1 MKTTPQR
8 LACVTLC
15 ALMLAPFAVAQP
27 VQVNAN
33 AAVRGAAS
41 RPTLPPAAAVRA
53 STAVNTSPSVRPQ
66 PGLNAQASSHA
77 SANAQQRGL
86 KVAALASGGA
96 TTEEIRTAA
105 HANRDVVLERVDS
118 QIEVGGQITADL
130 NRQARHL
137 DGEAKANFK
146 AAMKDVKTAEKAV
159 RRSLRTARKAKGEA
173 QADAQAQLA
182 ADYAAYTEA
191 VARAEAAA
199 APTPPAASTEG
210 TVSAETEPQS

>member
-8 LACVTLC
+8 LACLTLC
-15 ALMLAPFAVAQP
+15 TLMLAPFAGAQP
-27 VQVNAN
+27 VQVNGN
-33 AAVRGAAS
+33 AAVRGATT
-41 RPTLPPAAAVRA
+41 RPALPPTAAVRA
-53 STAVNTSPSVRPQ
+53 STSVNAAPAVRAQ
-66 PGLNAQASSHA
+66 PGLNAQANSRA
-77 SANAQQRGL
+77 SVNAQQRGL

-96 TTEEIRTAA
+96 TSEEIRTAA

-137 DGEAKANFK
+137 DGEAKADFK
-146 AAMKDVKTAEKAV
+146 AAMKEVKTAEKAV

-182 ADYAAYTEA
+182 TDYAAYTEA

-210 TVSAETEPQS
+210 TVSTEAGPQS

>member
-8 LACVTLC
+8 LAVLTLG
-15 ALMLAPFAVAQP
+15 ALILAPIAFAQP

-33 AAVRGAAS
+33 AAVRGAAA
-41 RPTLPPAAAVRA
+41 RPALPPAAAVRA
-53 STAVNTSPSVRPQ
+53 STTMQASPAVRAQ
-66 PGLNAQASSHA
+66 PGLNAQATSRA
-77 SANAQQRGL
+77 SVNAQQRGL
-86 KVAALASGGA
+86 KVAALASSGA

-105 HANRDVVLERVDS
+105 HANREVVLERVDS
-118 QIEVGGQITADL
+118 QIEVGGRITADL

-137 DGEAKANFK
+137 DGEAKADFK
-146 AAMKDVKTAEKAV
+146 AAMKEVKTAEKAV

-182 ADYAAYTEA
+182 TDYAAYTEA

-199 APTPPAASTEG
+199 SPTPPATSTEG
-210 TVSAETEPQS
+210 SVSTAAGPQS

>member
-15 ALMLAPFAVAQP
+15 TLMLAPFAVAQP
-27 VQVNAN
+27 VQVNGN

-41 RPTLPPAAAVRA
+41 RPTLPPAASVRA
-53 STAVNTSPSVRPQ
+53 TAATQATPTVRAQ
-66 PGLNAQASSHA
+66 PGLNAQAGAHA
-77 SANAQQRGL
+77 SVNAQQRGL

-96 TTEEIRTAA
+96 TAEEIRTAA

-118 QIEVGGQITADL
+118 QIEVGGQITANL

-137 DGEAKANFK
+137 KGEAKADFK
-146 AAMKDVKTAEKAV
+146 AAMKELKTAEKAV
-159 RRSLRTARKAKGEA
+159 RRSLRTARKATGEA
-173 QADAQAQLA
+173 QAEAQAKLA
-182 ADYAAYTEA
+182 ADYTAYTEA

-199 APTPPAASTEG
+199 NPTAPAASTEAAASTKAG
-210 TVSAETEPQS
+210 SQP